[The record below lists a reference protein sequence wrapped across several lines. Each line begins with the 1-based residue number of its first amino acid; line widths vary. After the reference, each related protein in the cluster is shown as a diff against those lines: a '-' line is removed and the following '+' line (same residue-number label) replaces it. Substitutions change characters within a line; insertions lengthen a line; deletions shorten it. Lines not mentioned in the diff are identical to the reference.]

1 MSPTTPSSRFF
12 GLDLRALW
20 LELRRPWQDMHQWP
34 ALAWLT
40 PDAPVRVLHADG
52 SDAVWLG
59 QRPAPAGKAPAARFE
74 AIELPDDKLLRRR
87 MAVPVMATAQVAQ
100 AVALDVQSASPF
112 APADLVWGYS
122 AQSLVQG
129 GLQVDAVFASRKQI
143 AQWIETQ
150 QHRLSAAASD
160 TAPEV
165 WAFAPTGQ
173 PIVLSGWGEA
183 HRAHYGAQRRRMG
196 YALLLSAGAIVAA
209 LAITPT
215 AQLRLR
221 AIEAVNAYTEAHHRT
236 APLMAQRE
244 VLVRS
249 IERMEGVRALLLE
262 RADTIAL
269 LELLTQTLPDDTSLQ
284 SIQVQGMKVT
294 INGLTTNAA
303 ALMQLLGTTAGLK
316 EVRAPSAATR
326 SPGATAESFLIEF
339 QLDPAVLSAAGPVP
353 VPQATAP
360 ESGSGSAPEVP
371 PAAEPPVP
379 APGASVPAATPAS
392 VPATPGPAA
401 SPAKL
406 SPAATTG
413 TGAPARK
420 SPFSSGPEPVTP
432 AKAAP

>member
-1 MSPTTPSSRFF
+1 MSSTTPSSRFF

-52 SDAVWLG
+52 SEAVWLG
-59 QRPAPAGKAPAARFE
+59 QRPAPTEKPLAARFD

-87 MAVPVMATAQVAQ
+87 MAVPAMAAAQVAQ

-122 AQSLVQG
+122 TQPLAQG

-143 AQWIETQ
+143 AQWTEAQ
-150 QHRLSAAASD
+150 RHRLSGAANDA
-160 TAPEV
+160 APEV

-173 PIVLSGWGEA
+173 PIVLAGWGEA
-183 HRAHYGAQRRRMG
+183 RRAHYGAQRRRMG
-196 YALLLSAGAIVAA
+196 YVLLLSAAASVLA

-244 VLVRS
+244 VLVRTM
-249 IERMEGVRALLLE
+249 ERMEGVRSLLLE
-262 RADTIAL
+262 RPDTIAL

-339 QLDPAVLSAAGPVP
+339 QLDPAVVSAAGPAP
-353 VPQATAP
+353 VPQTAAP
-360 ESGSGSAPEVP
+360 ESGGGPVPDVTAVVAPSAPS
-371 PAAEPPVP
+371 AS
-379 APGASVPAATPAS
+379 APTTA
-392 VPATPGPAA
+392 PAA
-401 SPAKL
+401 SA
-406 SPAATTG
+406 PAAPAQTPPVAATG